1 MTDLLLSLVVD
12 YGAALLFAVTFLS
25 CLAIPMPSSLMM
37 LAGGGFVASGDLA
50 LATAAGAAFLGAVTG
65 DQTGFLIGRRAGLW
79 LERKMTAQPKRAA
92 LHGKAIELTNRYGG
106 PGVFLSRWLISPLG
120 PYVNFAGGATGLNW
134 ARFTVW
140 GAMGEAVWVIV
151 YVGLGYTF
159 ADRIVEL
166 ADILGN
172 ASGFLAAGAVTIGL
186 GLWMRNAMRQ
196 AKEDRGEV

>member
-50 LATAAGAAFLGAVTG
+50 LTWAAGAAYLGAISG
-65 DQTGFLIGRRAGLW
+65 DQTGFLIGKRAGRW
-79 LERKMTAQPKRAA
+79 LTRKMAARPKRAA
-92 LHGKAIELTNRYGG
+92 LHQKATELTNRYGG

-120 PYVNFAGGATGLNW
+120 PYVNFAGGAAGLNW
-134 ARFTVW
+134 LRFTTW
-140 GAMGEAVWVIV
+140 GMMGEAVWVSV

-186 GLWMRNAMRQ
+186 GLWLRSAMKQ
-196 AKEDRGEV
+196 ANKGK